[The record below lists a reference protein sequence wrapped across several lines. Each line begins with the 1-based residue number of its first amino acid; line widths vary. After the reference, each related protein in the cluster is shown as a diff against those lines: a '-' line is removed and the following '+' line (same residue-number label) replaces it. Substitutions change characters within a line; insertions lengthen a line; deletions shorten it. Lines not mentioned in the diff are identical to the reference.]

1 MGTIKRIIKHLFLGK
16 TEDTGPESLC
26 FDRTATIN
34 NIQHDT
40 VNHPSHYT
48 QGKIEVLDFILDQ
61 DLPYLPGQ
69 VIKYICRYRFKNGVE
84 DLRKAEFYLKRLIKE
99 LTI

>member
-1 MGTIKRIIKHLFLGK
+1 MK
-16 TEDTGPESLC
+16 DP
-26 FDRTATIN
+26 IN
-34 NIQHDT
+34 N
-40 VNHPSHYT
+40 PSHYT

-84 DLRKAEFYLKRLIKE
+84 DLQKAEFYLKRLIKE
-99 LTI
+99 LSCPGG

>member
-1 MGTIKRIIKHLFLGK
+1 METISMMSKRIIK
-16 TEDTGPESLC
+16 
-26 FDRTATIN
+26 
-34 NIQHDT
+34 HDT

-69 VIKYICRYRFKNGVE
+69 VIKYICRYRYKNGVE
-84 DLRKAEFYLKRLIKE
+84 DLRKAEFYLKRLIRE
-99 LTI
+99 LE